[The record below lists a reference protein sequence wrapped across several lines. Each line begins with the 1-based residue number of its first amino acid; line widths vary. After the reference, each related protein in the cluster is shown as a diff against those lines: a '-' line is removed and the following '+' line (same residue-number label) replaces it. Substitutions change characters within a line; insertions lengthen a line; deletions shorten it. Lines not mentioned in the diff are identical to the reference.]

1 MMAMVD
7 DMVCWRLGIGV
18 FTEKDLEEKTR
29 ENCSNIFVARGV

>member
-18 FTEKDLEEKTR
+18 FTEKDLKEK
-29 ENCSNIFVARGV
+29 NCSSIFVARGV